1 MLRNIWNKDEG
12 APMET
17 EYQVLNHLQKN
28 EMTTQRKISAKTGL
42 SLGAVNLLLKKMTR
56 KGLIKVET
64 LNTRSMRYILT
75 PQGLQEKARLTY
87 SYMRQSYQQ
96 LLKIN
101 QVLDDLISEQ
111 LPALYGHPVILLGP
125 NDEIS
130 EILIQRLAE
139 HSQPYENHRSPDLLM
154 QKQTIEE
161 NLILIWREEEETALN
176 DHLRAVNIMKLL

>member
-1 MLRNIWNKDEG
+1 MLMNIWNKDEG
-12 APMET
+12 APMEN
-17 EYQVLNHLQKN
+17 EYQVLNHLQEN
-28 EMTTQRKISAKTGL
+28 EITTQRKISSNTGL

-101 QVLDDLISEQ
+101 QVLDDLIAENSAT
-111 LPALYGHPVILLGP
+111 LDGYPILLCGP
-125 NDEIS
+125 ADEIS
-130 EILIQRLAE
+130 EILIQRLSE
-139 HSQPYENHRSPDLLM
+139 HSLLCEAHLEPELLRQKHNLENH
-154 QKQTIEE
+154 
-161 NLILIWREEEETALN
+161 LILTWREEEEVALN
-176 DHLRAVNIMKLL
+176 DQMQLVNIMKLI